1 MEEMQDWTLATFL
14 QRLVA
19 HALDTLLFYLPLLVF
34 LATFGFGFIMAA
46 DSGPSA
52 VDGKGA
58 LKTALIAVGAVS
70 LVLMLGYVVWWLIAL
85 RRGQTPGKQL
95 VGIRVIKANGE
106 PSGWGYT
113 FVREFI
119 IKGLLGGLLS
129 SITGGVY
136 WVVDHLWPLWDGNSQ
151 ALHDK
156 MMSTLVVQS
165 R

>member
-1 MEEMQDWTLATFL
+1 MEEAQDWTLATFL
-14 QRLVA
+14 RRLVA
-19 HALDTLLFYLPLLVF
+19 HALDTLLFYLPLLV
-34 LATFGFGFIMAA
+34 LLLTFGFAFTFLVEGERAF
-46 DSGPSA
+46 
-52 VDGKGA
+52 
-58 LKTALIAVGAVS
+58 KTVLIAVGAVS
-70 LVLMLGYVVWWLIAL
+70 LVMVLGYVVWWLIAL
-85 RRGQTPGKQL
+85 GRGQTPGKQL
-95 VGIRVIKANGE
+95 VGIRVIKTNGE

-136 WVVDHLWPLWDGNSQ
+136 WVIDHLWPLWDGNSQ

-156 MMSTLVVQS
+156 MMSTLVVRS

>member
-1 MEEMQDWTLATFL
+1 MEEVQDWTLATFL
-14 QRLVA
+14 QRLMA

-34 LATFGFGFIMAA
+34 LATFGFGFIMAVNN
-46 DSGPSA
+46 GPSA
-52 VDGKGA
+52 VEGKGA
-58 LKTALIAVGAVS
+58 LKMVLIAVMVVS
-70 LVLMLGYVVWWLIAL
+70 LVLTLGYVVWWLIAL
-85 RRGQTPGKQL
+85 GRGQTPGKQL

-156 MMSTLVVQS
+156 MMSTLVVLS